1 MDTFDLPIS
10 NTEFDPVIRPRQRSW
25 KSRFGVVLILLL
37 LTGGGS
43 FQLWRWWPSQ
53 EGTSTAQ
60 AQQPPMPVQ
69 TLIVQTVSL
78 AEKSEFVANLRS
90 HQSVLLRPQVQGQIA
105 QIRVQPGDRVTTG
118 TVLIEINPQQQAAL
132 VSGAAAVAE
141 SAQAN
146 IANARAAL
154 KALEAQ
160 RLAKLTEVQYAQQE
174 YDRFALL
181 AEAGAVSL
189 QMRDQYA
196 QQVEVSRALLHAM
209 DEQIRAQQAT
219 ITQAEQAWQQAQAQT
234 QAQQSQLAYFRITA
248 PFTGVVGD
256 IPVKVGELVSPGTE
270 LIGLAKNDALEVNF
284 SVPAERAALLQPGSP
299 VELVDG
305 QGQLLGTSQVSFIAP
320 NADPATQLVL
330 VKALLPNR
338 DGKLRAD
345 QFVQA
350 RITWSQRQGAR
361 VPASAVTHLGSE
373 SFVFVTEAGE
383 GGMVARQRSVQLG
396 EIEDN
401 QYQVIEG
408 LQPGEV
414 VITTGVLMLRDGAP
428 VSPIEN

>member
-1 MDTFDLPIS
+1 
-10 NTEFDPVIRPRQRSW
+10 
-25 KSRFGVVLILLL
+25 
-37 LTGGGS
+37 
-43 FQLWRWWPSQ
+43 
-53 EGTSTAQ
+53 
-60 AQQPPMPVQ
+60 MPVQ